1 MKAAIYNPYLD
12 TLGGGERYSL
22 AVAIALAGKG
32 YRVDVQWESQS
43 IKKALEKRF
52 GIVLSDVNFVKDV
65 GRGDGYDVCFWVSD
79 GSIPILKARKNF
91 LHFQVPFQKVK
102 GKTLLN
108 RMKLFRI
115 SKVICN
121 SKFTKSFIDK
131 EYGVEAVVI
140 YPPVPVDKIRPRKKE
155 NLILFVGR
163 FSQLEQVKK
172 QDVLVSAFKR
182 LYGSGL
188 KHWRLVLAG
197 GVEVGGREFVQKLK
211 KSVGNYPIEILESPS
226 FKEIASLYG
235 RAKIFWSAVG
245 FGINEQKEPEK
256 VEHFGISVVEAMAGG
271 AVPIVYSSGGYK
283 EIIKEGTN
291 GFLWTKTA
299 ELIKLTKRI
308 IGTRELAKSVSTN
321 AIGDSSSFGYERF
334 SKEFLRLI

>member
-1 MKAAIYNPYLD
+1 MRAAIFNPYLD

-32 YRVDVQWESQS
+32 YRVDVQWESTS
-43 IKKALEKRF
+43 IKKALEERF
-52 GIVLSDVNFVKDV
+52 GIELSGVNFVKDV

-79 GSIPILKARKNF
+79 GSIPTLKARKNF

-140 YPPVPVDKIRPRKKE
+140 YPPVPVDKIRPKKKE

-172 QDVLVSAFKR
+172 QDVLVTAFKR

-245 FGINEQKEPEK
+245 FGINERKEPEK

-271 AVPIVYSSGGYK
+271 AVPIAYRAGGYR
-283 EIIKEGTN
+283 EIIIDGENGILWSKLSELTGKSLKLISDKVEFKKMAEAAKERS
-291 GFLWTKTA
+291 KA
-299 ELIKLTKRI
+299 
-308 IGTRELAKSVSTN
+308 
-321 AIGDSSSFGYERF
+321 FGYEVFNREIE
-334 SKEFLRLI
+334 KYL